1 MTIQCQ
7 IRKWVNHGHSPQTP
21 MQDLPSEQLCNRD
34 QVITI
39 SVRSGGKRGT
49 NQNGEMFPILGP
61 GTSSPQVSTLTLHDL
76 SMGNHRNRMT
86 HAYATEPTRANAI
99 RAPRG
104 PAVLIACAEPR
115 NNPVPNVPAI

>member
-1 MTIQCQ
+1 
-7 IRKWVNHGHSPQTP
+7 

-39 SVRSGGKRGT
+39 SVRSGGETGT

-61 GTSSPQVSTLTLHDL
+61 GTSFPQVSTLTLHDL
-76 SMGNHRNRMT
+76 SMENHKNRMT
-86 HAYATEPTRANAI
+86 HAYATEPTRENAI

-104 PAVLIACAEPR
+104 PAVLIASPELR
-115 NNPVPNVPAI
+115 NSPVPKVPAIWEG